1 MAFTIASNVAAKAA
15 AAPGRRVAP
24 KRNVAVRA
32 AAKGFEMPEQY
43 KKIAPTADRVLV
55 KVAEA
60 EKTTAGGIILA
71 ETAQRKPTS
80 GTSEPS
86 SLSASS
92 S

>member
-43 KKIAPTADRVLV
+43 KKVRL
-55 KVAEA
+55 
-60 EKTTAGGIILA
+60 
-71 ETAQRKPTS
+71 
-80 GTSEPS
+80 
-86 SLSASS
+86 
-92 S
+92 

>member
-43 KKIAPTADRVLV
+43 KKVCLSSVLRSR
-55 KVAEA
+55 
-60 EKTTAGGIILA
+60 G
-71 ETAQRKPTS
+71 
-80 GTSEPS
+80 S
-86 SLSASS
+86 SLLRIEKASLGVAATRPNALLS
-92 S
+92 R